1 MPRCRTS
8 PEVSSS
14 MAVKH
19 GTRSCYVRGCRQPG
33 CVEANAVYERDRRW
47 EKYQPRPRP
56 TLREIPAVELAWLA
70 GLLEGEGAFIVQRV
84 PADAHQAA
92 RIRIRISLQ
101 MTDQDVVQKVRDVV
115 GLGTVRLAKAQKA
128 HHKDTHQWQVSAM
141 KPVTDLMELLRPLM
155 GERRQAQIGACLA
168 AIEEAGESRSVA
180 AGMGSPSTR
189 STAAGVTCASTRSRR
204 STPAGAA
211 VRMWSSGCTAP
222 CQGASAGSI
231 PVIRSKPN

>member
-1 MPRCRTS
+1 
-8 PEVSSS
+8 

-168 AIEEAGESRSVA
+168 AIEEAGGIPERRRRHGQSKYKVDGCRCDVCVDAKSKVNA
-180 AGMGSPSTR
+180 
-189 STAAGVTCASTRSRR
+189 SRR
-204 STPAGAA
+204 RRAD
-211 VRMWSSGCTAP
+211 VE
-222 CQGASAGSI
+222 
-231 PVIRSKPN
+231 